1 MHWFG
6 CMFKTHSVNY
16 PNLWWLPADF
26 FLVPFPIFILL
37 KCRGSLFRL
46 LQRSGTK
53 LDVRRRIH
61 MALDI
66 VSAFS
71 LYEPIIHLIQ
81 WIDYG
86 HLVCAFIFERGAC
99 QSPSKQNLCVPSST
113 LFLYVYFDPLVICIL
128 CLYRQGAWIIFTIP
142 AHLSYIEIWN
152 HLIFWLISTGL
163 WRYNPVYL
171 FSTFFVLLLASSQFI
186 RLISGGRLW
195 SFTYQARN
203 FSDNKNWERNS
214 KFQQS

>member
-113 LFLYVYFDPLVICIL
+113 LVICIW
-128 CLYRQGAWIIFTIP
+128 CLYRQGAWIIFIIP
-142 AHLSYIEIWN
+142 GHLSYIEIWN
-152 HLIFWLISTGL
+152 HLIFWLIRTGL
-163 WRYNPVYL
+163 WRYNPLYL
-171 FSTFFVLLLASSQFI
+171 FSTFFLFSCLPPLNSSDSNQVADFGI
-186 RLISGGRLW
+186 SRLKRETFLTTKTGKGTVSSSNLNLNTWYIS
-195 SFTYQARN
+195 
-203 FSDNKNWERNS
+203 
-214 KFQQS
+214 

>member
-6 CMFKTHSVNY
+6 CMFKSTTHTY
-16 PNLWWLPADF
+16 DDF
-26 FLVPFPIFILL
+26 PQFFFWVPFPIFILL

-81 WIDYG
+81 
-86 HLVCAFIFERGAC
+86 
-99 QSPSKQNLCVPSST
+99 
-113 LFLYVYFDPLVICIL
+113 
-128 CLYRQGAWIIFTIP
+128 
-142 AHLSYIEIWN
+142 
-152 HLIFWLISTGL
+152 
-163 WRYNPVYL
+163 
-171 FSTFFVLLLASSQFI
+171 
-186 RLISGGRLW
+186 
-195 SFTYQARN
+195 
-203 FSDNKNWERNS
+203 
-214 KFQQS
+214 